1 MRRNRQEDETLNVI
15 IADTDWKTFEELA
28 DFKADYNLINLSSD
42 FAVSFIMENEHID
55 VLVAGKSIARLN
67 DLKKKSE
74 KKKIKMYV
82 LGQDAEY
89 PVNKAEIFAIL
100 EYEKNL
106 KFQDMRSNNKKSRVN
121 LLGRLF
127 EKNNHVKKDKE
138 NETGQNLQTGHQP
151 FDDDSKS
158 SSADEDNFFKNLNIE
173 GTDFWDDK
181 KLSGSSLNRP
191 EGNMA
196 GVNKKGNLKKAENK
210 EGIDFKKRQSGV
222 TVNPGQPQYFIN
234 DKNPSKNTMRRDSS
248 VKRSNDVVA
257 IKQKIIVFIRA
268 KGGVGSTLLSVYLAN
283 RFSNLKTLLVD
294 LNFSEGGSDT
304 GYYLDIPRTPNMII
318 FTEGYNRSSL
328 NNSVI
333 NIKNN
338 FDVLQSPPTYELSKK
353 LDLQD
358 IYSLVDVAR
367 KKYHLIIFDLPNRID
382 DICLGVLDLAD
393 LAVMVSDFSR
403 GSIGRLTDI
412 NNRFIYSDLE
422 KILVF
427 NKNKNGNA
435 RNYIKNGL
443 RDFFGVNDIVSLNES
458 VSLCGRSEFD
468 GFNFSSLKEFEPLTE
483 KIMERLTC
491 E

>member
-1 MRRNRQEDETLNVI
+1 M
-15 IADTDWKTFEELA
+15 
-28 DFKADYNLINLSSD
+28 
-42 FAVSFIMENEHID
+42 
-55 VLVAGKSIARLN
+55 
-67 DLKKKSE
+67 
-74 KKKIKMYV
+74 
-82 LGQDAEY
+82 
-89 PVNKAEIFAIL
+89 
-100 EYEKNL
+100 
-106 KFQDMRSNNKKSRVN
+106 
-121 LLGRLF
+121 
-127 EKNNHVKKDKE
+127 
-138 NETGQNLQTGHQP
+138 
-151 FDDDSKS
+151 
-158 SSADEDNFFKNLNIE
+158 
-173 GTDFWDDK
+173 DFWDDK
-181 KLSGSSLNRP
+181 RLPGSTLNRP
-191 EGNMA
+191 AGNMP
-196 GVNKKGNLKKAENK
+196 GGNNQGNPKKAENK
-210 EGIDFKKRQSGV
+210 QESRV
-222 TVNPGQPQYFIN
+222 PVNPWQSQYFIN
-234 DKNPSKNTMRRDSS
+234 GEKPGKNTMRRDNFI
-248 VKRSNDVVA
+248 KRSKDIVA
-257 IKQKIIVFIRA
+257 IKQKTIVFIRA

-353 LDLQD
+353 LDMQD

-427 NKNKNGNA
+427 NRNKNGNA

-458 VSLCGRSEFD
+458 SSLCGRSEFN

-483 KIMERLTC
+483 KIMEMLTC

>member
-1 MRRNRQEDETLNVI
+1 MKRNSQEDEILNVI
-15 IADTDWKTFEELA
+15 IADTDWKTFEELT
-28 DFKADYNLINLSSD
+28 DFKSDYNLINLSSD

-55 VLVAGKSIARLN
+55 LLIISKSIARL
-67 DLKKKSE
+67 DQLKKKSE

-106 KFQDMRSNNKKSRVN
+106 KFQGTRSNNKKSRVN

-127 EKNNHVKKDKE
+127 DKNSHMEKDRE
-138 NETGQNLQTGHQP
+138 NETGPLQSS
-151 FDDDSKS
+151 DDGIKS
-158 SSADEDNFFKNLNIE
+158 SAADEDNFFKNFNIE
-173 GTDFWDDK
+173 GKDFWDDK
-181 KLSGSSLNRP
+181 KLSGSSLNR
-191 EGNMA
+191 MQDSTA
-196 GVNKKGNLKKAENK
+196 GANKKENHEKSENKKESDLKKQERV
-210 EGIDFKKRQSGV
+210 KR
-222 TVNPGQPQYFIN
+222 GQPHYFIN
-234 DKNPSKNTMRRDSS
+234 SENPGKDILRCDNSIKQLRDI
-248 VKRSNDVVA
+248 VA

-283 RFSNLKTLLVD
+283 RFCNLKTLLVD

-304 GYYLDIPRTPNMII
+304 GYYLDIPKIPNMII

-393 LAVMVSDFSR
+393 LAVMVTDFSR

-435 RNYIKNGL
+435 RHYIKNGL
-443 RDFFGVNDIVSLNES
+443 KDFFGVNDIVSLNES
-458 VSLCGRSEFD
+458 SSLSGRSEFG